1 MHDHDMLEVRNGDGP
16 MREAHIKKALAEHL
30 FRTGAVETNVFLEEL
45 RLHGGEIRADLV
57 QVDQMHC
64 YEIKSAADSLTR
76 LINQGSRYARFFDR
90 VTLVMAERHV
100 ARAMELL
107 PPWWGAMM
115 IDSDT
120 GDFVT
125 LRVAGIN
132 VRQNSNSLASV
143 LTKDEALRIL
153 EDLGQ
158 ARGFRSKSL
167 YVLQEHIAAALPLDE
182 IKLRIR
188 DALLVRVTHVQVIH

>member
-1 MHDHDMLEVRNGDGP
+1 MK
-16 MREAHIKKALAEHL
+16 EAQIKKALTEHL
-30 FRTGAVETNVFLEEL
+30 IRTGSVESNAFLEEL

-76 LINQGSRYARFFDR
+76 LIGQGSRYARFFDR

-100 ARAMELL
+100 AKAMELL
-107 PPWWGAMM
+107 PPWWGAM
-115 IDSDT
+115 IVDGHT
-120 GDFVT
+120 GHFES
-125 LRVAGIN
+125 LREAGIN
-132 VRQNSNSLASV
+132 VRQNSNTLASV
-143 LTKDEALRIL
+143 LTKDEALQIL

-158 ARGFRSKSL
+158 AKGLRSKSL
-167 YVLQEHIAAALPLDE
+167 YLLQDHIASSLTLEE

-188 DALLVRVTHVQVIH
+188 NALLVRAASVASPH